1 MEDLYTYQMEDIASV
16 IGARQNGFPSYLA
29 HEQGLGKSRVA
40 LTVAMA
46 IGAKRLLICCP
57 ASGRYVWEQQTKL
70 WWPGH
75 PPIHHI
81 RSANDIK
88 YLAGDGVFIVTY
100 GLLSNSATWIPQK
113 AIRAAGVERPYDMTV
128 ADEAHALK
136 NPGANRTKAVLREI
150 LPVAGFFLPMSGTP
164 APNHAGE
171 LFTILKAVHPEF
183 KGMNQFQ
190 YEDRYC
196 KVVNKYFGKARPIR
210 VIEGSKNL
218 DDLRKKMGPGYM
230 IRRWKKDVMKD
241 LPPMRFDTV
250 PVEPSAAVD
259 LSAFSGMLDGLSDDD
274 VLNALLRGDQHIM
287 RLRALLGSAK
297 VGAAIE
303 YLQEFLEDNPTRKI
317 VVWAHH
323 HAVLDALAKGLL
335 GYGVASYD
343 GRTSESQ
350 RQLAVERF
358 VHGANYRVFV
368 GQIQAA
374 GTGLTLVGPKYRSS
388 DAFFV
393 ETSFSIG
400 DNSQAAQRI
409 HRIGQSEPVII
420 RYFTAYGTLDERIQS
435 ILARKAQ
442 DFETL
447 FA

>member
-1 MEDLYTYQMEDIASV
+1 
-16 IGARQNGFPSYLA
+16 
-29 HEQGLGKSRVA
+29 
-40 LTVAMA
+40 
-46 IGAKRLLICCP
+46 
-57 ASGRYVWEQQTKL
+57 
-70 WWPGH
+70 
-75 PPIHHI
+75 
-81 RSANDIK
+81 
-88 YLAGDGVFIVTY
+88 
-100 GLLSNSATWIPQK
+100 
-113 AIRAAGVERPYDMTV
+113 
-128 ADEAHALK
+128 
-136 NPGANRTKAVLREI
+136 
-150 LPVAGFFLPMSGTP
+150 
-164 APNHAGE
+164 
-171 LFTILKAVHPEF
+171 
-183 KGMNQFQ
+183 
-190 YEDRYC
+190 
-196 KVVNKYFGKARPIR
+196 
-210 VIEGSKNL
+210 
-218 DDLRKKMGPGYM
+218 
-230 IRRWKKDVMKD
+230 
-241 LPPMRFDTV
+241 MRFDTV